1 LGSQVSST
9 LVRFAITVLTVG
21 ALLASTVRAQSVA
34 TRGNDNASSPTK
46 NVKPTG
52 QQLDVTLDA
61 AAAYDTDLVA
71 QAIGPRAAEGQVA
84 GSYADLQ
91 ANADYRLRTLRAT
104 FVATGASA
112 LRYYGSAGELRS
124 VSHSIGV
131 GVDDNLTSRTSLM
144 INGTAAY
151 SPSYL
156 YGLFPTLTQ
165 PTTGASIPS
174 APDYNAYGEPS
185 YSYGASV
192 SVTHSLSVRD
202 ELAVT
207 LNGSYTDY
215 VQGGGTALSNAV
227 RDLSNYDVNGEYSHH
242 LSRRKTVVIGFHH
255 REGQFGSATRA
266 WSMEDGVTAGVQV
279 SRPLSATRNL
289 TFAFGLGSSAVETPE
304 TGTLL
309 LPGGRQY
316 LATANASAGY
326 DFGRSWNARG
336 TYRRGLEYIAAL
348 RTPVFTDGV
357 TIETSG
363 LLSRR
368 TAVRATAAYSTG
380 EPTVGAGINNYTT
393 YTGTLRIQRTLTRTA
408 LLYGEYFY
416 YFYDFGSSLLVQPGL
431 PTSLE
436 RNGVRAGVTLP
447 LHAFGR

>member
-1 LGSQVSST
+1 M
-9 LVRFAITVLTVG
+9 LVRFAVTALTVG
-21 ALLASTVRAQSVA
+21 AFLTSAVRAQGVS
-34 TRGNDNASSPTK
+34 TRGNSSTSSAPK
-46 NVKPTG
+46 SAKPTG

-61 AAAYDTDLVA
+61 AGAYDTDLVA
-71 QAIGPRAAEGQVA
+71 QAIGPRASDAQVA

-91 ANADYRLRTLRAT
+91 ANGEYRLRTLRAE
-104 FVATGASA
+104 FVATGSSS

-131 GVDDNLTSRTSLM
+131 GVDDHLTSRTSLM
-144 INGTAAY
+144 INGSAAY

-165 PTTGASIPS
+165 PAAGTSIPS
-174 APDYNAYGEPS
+174 APDYNAYGETS
-185 YSYGASV
+185 YSYGATV
-192 SVTHSLSVRD
+192 GVTHNMSVRD
-202 ELAVT
+202 QLAVR

-215 VQGGGTALSNAV
+215 AQGSGSALSNAP
-227 RDLSNYDVNGEYSHH
+227 RDLSNYDVNAEYSHN
-242 LSRRKTVVIGFHH
+242 LSRHKTVVIGFHH

-266 WSMEDGVTAGVQV
+266 WSKENGVTAGMQV
-279 SRPLSATRNL
+279 TRPLSATRNL
-289 TFAFGLGSSAVETPE
+289 TLAFGLGSSAVDSPD

-336 TYRRGLEYIAAL
+336 SYRRGLEYIAAL
-348 RTPVFTDGV
+348 RAPVFTDGV
-357 TIETSG
+357 TLETTG

-368 TAVRATAAYSTG
+368 TEFRASAAYSTG
-380 EPTVGAGINNYTT
+380 APTLGGSIANYTT
-393 YTGTLRIQRTLTRTA
+393 YTGTVRIQRTLTRA
-408 LLYGEYFY
+408 SWLYSEYFY
-416 YFYDFGSSLLVQPGL
+416 YFYDFGSALLVQPGL

-436 RNGVRAGVTLP
+436 RNGVRVGVTLS
-447 LHAFGR
+447 LHEFGR

>member
-1 LGSQVSST
+1 ML
-9 LVRFAITVLTVG
+9 LRFVVTVLTVG
-21 ALLASTVRAQSVA
+21 ALLPSTVRAQSVS
-34 TRGNDNASSPTK
+34 TRGNNNTSPPK
-46 NVKPTG
+46 SAKPTG

-61 AAAYDTDLVA
+61 AEAYDTDLLA
-71 QAIGPRAAEGQVA
+71 QGIGPRPDGAQVA
-84 GSYADLQ
+84 GNYADLQ
-91 ANADYRLRTLRAT
+91 AHGEYSVRALHAA
-104 FVATGASA
+104 FIATGSSA

-131 GVDDNLTSRTSLM
+131 GVDDHLTSRTSLM

-165 PTTGASIPS
+165 PAAGASIPS
-174 APDYNAYGEPS
+174 APDYNAYGETS
-185 YSYGASV
+185 YSYAATVG
-192 SVTHSLSVRD
+192 VTHNMSARD
-202 ELAVT
+202 QLAVR

-215 VQGGGTALSNAV
+215 AQGSGSALSNSP
-227 RDLSNYDVNGEYSHH
+227 RDLSNYDANAEYSHN

-266 WSMEDGVTAGVQV
+266 WSMENGITAGVQLT
-279 SRPLSATRNL
+279 RPLSATRNL
-289 TFAFGLGSSAVETPE
+289 TFAFDLGSSALDTPD
-304 TGTLL
+304 TGSLL

-336 TYRRGLEYIAAL
+336 SYRRGLEYIAAL
-348 RTPVFTDGV
+348 RAPVFTDGV
-357 TIETSG
+357 TVETDG

-368 TAVRATAAYSTG
+368 TEFRASAAYSTG
-380 EPTVGAGINNYTT
+380 APTLGGSIANYTT
-393 YTGTLRIQRTLTRTA
+393 YTGSVRVQRTLARATS
-408 LLYGEYFY
+408 LYGEYFY
-416 YFYDFGSSLLVQPGL
+416 YFYDFGSALLVQPGL

-436 RNGVRAGVTLP
+436 RNGVRAGVTLSLRP
-447 LHAFGR
+447 FGR